1 MGRKHPNVLKL
12 QRQKRKGRR
21 AYLTSKFS
29 VMHVPRSISTSH
41 IPEDAEPL
49 FRRRYDV
56 WDDAYLNAI
65 FPGITPQASQWKSE
79 YLTKFTDKDGEPIAE
94 NVGEHNGRKFALDR
108 SEEERLLALVADPDV
123 CDYHTMPVGEMTKT
137 RLTFVFNRQKT
148 RCYFLEI
155 AYRDNASYCMKSKVY
170 GSEER
175 AMFDFQ
181 HRRISWMEFLELSS
195 LSLVLPRRVNG

>member
-12 QRQKRKGRR
+12 QRQRRSGRR

-29 VMHVPRSISTSH
+29 IIHVPRQISTSH

-65 FPGITPQASQWKSE
+65 FPGIKQDSQE
-79 YLTKFTDKDGEPIAE
+79 R
-94 NVGEHNGRKFALDR
+94 NFAIER
-108 SEEERLLALVADPDV
+108 SEEEKLLALVADPDV
-123 CDYHTMPVGEMTKT
+123 GDYITLPVGEMTKT
-137 RLTFVFNRQKT
+137 RYTFVFNRQKS
-148 RCYFLEI
+148 RCYLLEI
-155 AYRDNASYCMKSKVY
+155 AYRENASDCMKSTVY

-175 AMFDFQ
+175 AMFDFKHQ
-181 HRRISWMEFLELSS
+181 RISWMEFLELSS
-195 LSLVLPRRVNG
+195 LSLV